1 VPFLEELEGE
11 HGDRKAAKIRQKLK
25 DSKQLQWLKNG
36 RGDTQVFIFN
46 CRERR
51 RAMDWMWEIWKDLD
65 GVLPE
70 MLDIGIPDLQTTIRL
85 KRPVEDSVGSMA
97 TCRALSRSKVLM
109 SCLDGLRELPRFD
122 DLVHG
127 VEREMG
133 ERPRL
138 ELAWQREGHLDWITK
153 QEEGAEDGVR
163 REWALLAGLS
173 MLNVSKEG
181 EHPKKT
187 GSQLNNKIPLAKASR
202 PSGSKT
208 SAARNLD
215 NEIDRWQ

>member
-1 VPFLEELEGE
+1 
-11 HGDRKAAKIRQKLK
+11 
-25 DSKQLQWLKNG
+25 
-36 RGDTQVFIFN
+36 
-46 CRERR
+46 
-51 RAMDWMWEIWKDLD
+51 MDWMWEIWKDLD

-70 MLDIGIPDLQTTIRL
+70 TLDIGIPDLQTTIRL

-109 SCLDGLRELPRFD
+109 TCLDGLRGLPRFD

-153 QEEGAEDGVR
+153 QDEGAEDGCR
-163 REWALLAGLS
+163 REWALLAGFS
-173 MLNVSKEG
+173 VLNVSDAG
-181 EHPKKT
+181 
-187 GSQLNNKIPLAKASR
+187 GSIHQAGFLSLNTSHVYSLLAKASR
-202 PSGSKT
+202 PSCSKT
-208 SAARNLD
+208 SAARNID
-215 NEIDRWQ
+215 NETERWQQIGGTPGH